1 MTVGLDHILPAIG
14 SLTPAQQ
21 TVLGVVSTHEN
32 PVTVAD
38 LARECGVHVNTVREP
53 LGVLRSLGLVE
64 RERMPTSGRGRP
76 AWGYLSRALSGVASS
91 VDVLHHITRSTIAW
105 IRATASDPMAAGRE
119 LGHHLGDDALASTTV
134 PDHNAIDFPADFQ
147 LANHMTKIRVLL
159 VAFGLAAEAHPEIPT
174 ALVLRDSPFAE
185 GDDPD
190 PVAFA
195 IRQGMVERIVERT
208 ARGTA
213 TPTFRSGPDPRVCE
227 VILVP
232 TGTEGLRSEPAS

>member
-1 MTVGLDHILPAIG
+1 LTAGLDHIFSTIG

-21 TVLGVVSTHEN
+21 SVLGAVSKHEN

-38 LARECGVHVNTVREP
+38 LAEECGLHVNTVREP

-64 RERMPTSGRGRP
+64 REGMPASGRGRP

-91 VDVLHHITRSTIAW
+91 VDMLHHIARSTISW
-105 IRATASDPMAAGRE
+105 IRATAPDPMAAGRE
-119 LGHHLGDDALASTTV
+119 LGHYLGDDALATASV
-134 PDHNAIDFPADFQ
+134 PDHEAIDFPADFK

-159 VAFGLAAEAHPEIPT
+159 IAYGLAAEAHPEIPT

-195 IRQGMVERIVERT
+195 IRRGMVERIIERT

-232 TGTEGLRSEPAS
+232 TGTIRPQSEPVS

>member
-1 MTVGLDHILPAIG
+1 
-14 SLTPAQQ
+14 
-21 TVLGVVSTHEN
+21 
-32 PVTVAD
+32 
-38 LARECGVHVNTVREP
+38 
-53 LGVLRSLGLVE
+53 
-64 RERMPTSGRGRP
+64 
-76 AWGYLSRALSGVASS
+76 
-91 VDVLHHITRSTIAW
+91 
-105 IRATASDPMAAGRE
+105 MAAGRE
-119 LGHHLGDDALASTTV
+119 LGHQLGDDALAAAKV
-134 PDHNAIDFPADFQ
+134 PDHNAIDFPADFE

-159 VAFGLAAEAHPEIPT
+159 VAYGLAAEPHPDLPT
-174 ALVLRDSPFAE
+174 ALVLHDSPFAE

-232 TGTEGLRSEPAS
+232 TGSVKPRSEPEVARDAGRRSPPGVDAERGAGAARRPPGASRCQGARR